1 MNNEVWASAQ
11 VLNGRKCGLSGCWSL
26 CAHAVDNCKISEKI
40 TDRGAR
46 VCAKCVYEV
55 VEKSLLGVHSPAG
68 PLLARSYVPG
78 ADRFPTAFV
87 PFIDRLSTGSD
98 QGCGTRFS
106 GVRGIVCGVETRLC

>member
-40 TDRGAR
+40 TDRGTR
-46 VCAKCVYEV
+46 MCAKCVYEV
-55 VEKSLLGVHSPAG
+55 VEKSLLGVHSLAG
-68 PLLARSYVPG
+68 PLPARSYVPG
-78 ADRFPTAFV
+78 TDRFPTAFV

-106 GVRGIVCGVETRLC
+106 GAWGIVCVVEARLV